1 MVAMAEPWRHP
12 ETGTY
17 YLRRQIPK
25 PLRDEFG
32 NKQLW
37 KRSLETKD
45 AGEARVAFT
54 AANAELERMFAAARE
69 TIAERTAR
77 EVLTPETAAKAVA
90 RIAAVKTG
98 SKYDGY
104 SVLGNIFWSEE
115 AASTMLG
122 GVQIAMVMTFVDREL
137 AKDIDVTVLPGDVW
151 LRFVRTRSR
160 DDALRMAEHMIHWVH
175 GGFRN
180 EGAYGDIV
188 RSSEND
194 WHIMNAV
201 TDAVAREQAALR
213 LMLGNPVRSVPSRL
227 RPDMK
232 LGELLE
238 AWKGKT
244 PAPGAQGAHETAT
257 TVADFIDYFGDV
269 SVSRITGDH
278 LYNFRDEVAS
288 LPKAMPKADRSL
300 SFNARLAKYQR
311 HNASKVAPA
320 SVKRRV
326 GHIQSLLTYAFS
338 KRWIE
343 HNTGS
348 GIPIEGYAKNT
359 GGRRPFLD
367 DELALLFAS
376 TLFLQPKKW
385 SFARDT
391 VSDMTLAWF
400 FLLGLTNGARIEEIG
415 QTELANIKTDSGV
428 RYLDLGPDAKVK
440 NEGSRRMI
448 PLHKTIIDLG
458 FDDYVAALR
467 KAGHIRLFPDLRANK
482 FDKLCQAASQV
493 ANRVID
499 RTVSDDPRLAF
510 HSLRHNFKDLAR
522 DVPIEKYIMDQI
534 MGHAGVTT
542 GDGYGIGARLKTL
555 SRELNR
561 ITFDMIGWTAIRA
574 AFALIDWDDVVGK
587 TRC

>member
-25 PLRDEFG
+25 PLRSEFG
-32 NKQLW
+32 GRQLW
-37 KRSLETKD
+37 KRSLETRD
-45 AGEARVAFT
+45 SSEARTAFT
-54 AANAELERMFAAARE
+54 VANAELERMFAAARE
-69 TIAERTAR
+69 AIAERAAR
-77 EVLTPETAAKAVA
+77 DVLTPQAAAKAVA

-98 SKYDGY
+98 SKFDGY
-104 SVLGNIFWSEE
+104 PVLGNIYVAEE

-122 GVQIAMVMTFVDREL
+122 GAQLAVLQPLIDRGLLEAREGDL
-137 AKDIDVTVLPGDVW
+137 LPGDVW

-160 DDALRMAEHMIHWVH
+160 DDALRMAEHMLVWVH
-175 GGFRN
+175 GGYRH
-180 EGAYGDIV
+180 EGPYGDIP
-188 RSSEND
+188 RGPEND
-194 WHIMNAV
+194 WRIMNALS
-201 TDAVAREQAALR
+201 DAVEREQAALR
-213 LMLGNPVRSVPSRL
+213 LMLSNPVRAILSRL

-232 LGELLE
+232 LGELLN
-238 AWKGKT
+238 AWKAKT

-269 SVSRITGDH
+269 PVSRITGDH
-278 LYNFRDEVAS
+278 LYNFRDAVAG
-288 LPKAMPKADRSL
+288 LPKAMPRADRAL
-300 SFNARLAKYQR
+300 SINARLVKYR
-311 HNASKVAPA
+311 DHDAAKVAPA

-326 GHIQSLLTYAFS
+326 GHLQALLAHAFNQ
-338 KRWIE
+338 RWIE
-343 HNTGS
+343 HSTGS
-348 GIPIEGYAKNT
+348 GIRIEGYSKNN

-367 DELALLFAS
+367 DELARLFS
-376 TLFLQPKKW
+376 SPLFVNPQSW
-385 SFARDT
+385 SFARET

-415 QTELANIKTDSGV
+415 QTELVNVKTDGGV
-428 RYLDLGPDAKVK
+428 RYLDLGPDASVK

-448 PLHKTIIDLG
+448 PLHALIIELG

-467 KAGHIRLFPDLRANK
+467 RAGHSRLFPDLRANK
-482 FDKLCQAASQV
+482 FDKLSQATSQV

-499 RTVSDDPRLAF
+499 RVVTDDPRLAF

-534 MGHAGVTT
+534 MGHAGLTA
-542 GDGYGIGARLKTL
+542 GDRYGFGARLKTL

-561 ITFDMIGWTAIRA
+561 ISFDMVNWTAIRE
-574 AFALIDWDDVVGK
+574 AFATVNWNA
-587 TRC
+587 R

>member
-25 PLRDEFG
+25 PLRNEFG
-32 NKQLW
+32 GKQLW

-45 AGEARVAFT
+45 AGEARAAFT
-54 AANAELERMFAAARE
+54 VLNAELERMFAAARD
-69 TIAERTAR
+69 TIAERSAR
-77 EVLTPETAAKAVA
+77 YVLTPESAAKAVA
-90 RIAAVKTG
+90 RIAAIKTG
-98 SKYDGY
+98 SKYDSY
-104 SVLGNIFWSEE
+104 PVLGNIFLSEE

-122 GVQIAMVMTFVDREL
+122 GIQISIVNAFIDRQPAE
-137 AKDIDVTVLPGDVW
+137 DIETTVLPGDVW
-151 LRFVRTRSR
+151 LQFVRTRSR

-175 GGFRN
+175 GGFRE
-180 EGAYGDIV
+180 EGGYGDII
-188 RSSEND
+188 RNPEND

-213 LMLGNPVRSVPSRL
+213 LMLGNPVRSVPTRL
-227 RPDMK
+227 RSDMK
-232 LGELLE
+232 LGELLD
-238 AWKGKT
+238 AWKSKT

-269 SVSRITGDH
+269 AVSRITGDH
-278 LYNFRDEVAS
+278 LYNFRDAVAC
-288 LPKAMPKADRSL
+288 LPKAMPRVDRSL
-300 SFNARLAKYQR
+300 GFNARLAKFQA
-311 HNASKVAPA
+311 HDAIKVAPA
-320 SVKRRV
+320 SIKRRV
-326 GHIQSLLTYAFS
+326 GHIQALLTYAFS
-338 KRWIE
+338 QRWIE

-376 TLFLQPKKW
+376 PLFLKAEKW

-415 QTELANIKTDSGV
+415 QTELTNVKTDGGV
-428 RYLDLGPDAKVK
+428 HYFDLGQDAKVK
-440 NEGSRRMI
+440 NDGSRRMI

-458 FDDYVAALR
+458 FDDYVVALR
-467 KAGHIRLFPDLRANK
+467 KAGHTRLFPELRANK
-482 FDKLCQAASQV
+482 FEKMCQAASQV

-499 RTVSDDPRLAF
+499 RTVSSDPRLAF

-542 GDGYGIGARLKTL
+542 GDGYGIGARFKTL

-561 ITFDMIGWTAIRA
+561 ITFDMISWTAIRA
-574 AFALIDWDDVVGK
+574 GFALIDWDHVVGK
-587 TRC
+587 VR

>member
-1 MVAMAEPWRHP
+1 
-12 ETGTY
+12 
-17 YLRRQIPK
+17 
-25 PLRDEFG
+25 
-32 NKQLW
+32 
-37 KRSLETKD
+37 
-45 AGEARVAFT
+45 
-54 AANAELERMFAAARE
+54 
-69 TIAERTAR
+69 
-77 EVLTPETAAKAVA
+77 
-90 RIAAVKTG
+90 
-98 SKYDGY
+98 
-104 SVLGNIFWSEE
+104 
-115 AASTMLG
+115 MLG
-122 GVQIAMVMTFVDREL
+122 GVQIAMVMTFIDREPTE
-137 AKDIDVTVLPGDVW
+137 DIDITVLPGDVW
-151 LRFVRTRSR
+151 LRLVRTRSR

-175 GGFRN
+175 GGFRK
-180 EGAYGDIV
+180 EGPYGDIR
-188 RSSEND
+188 RSPEND
-194 WHIMNAV
+194 WHVMNAV

-213 LMLGNPVRSVPSRL
+213 LLFGNPVRSVPTRL

-232 LGELLE
+232 LGELLDT
-238 AWKGKT
+238 WKTKT

-257 TVADFIDYFGDV
+257 TVADFIDYFGNL

-278 LYNFRDEVAS
+278 LYNFRDAVAG
-288 LPKAMPKADRSL
+288 LPKAMPRLDRGL
-300 SFNARLAKYQR
+300 SFNARLAKYQG
-311 HNASKVAPA
+311 HDAIKVAPA
-320 SVKRRV
+320 SIKRRV
-326 GHIQSLLTYAFS
+326 GHIQALLTYAFS

-348 GIPIEGYAKNT
+348 GIPIEGYAKNM

-376 TLFLQPKKW
+376 PLFLKPDTW

-391 VSDMTLAWF
+391 VSDKTLAWL

-415 QTELANIKTDSGV
+415 QTELVNVKTDGCV
-428 RYLDLGPDAKVK
+428 RYLDLGSDAKVK

-448 PLHKTIIDLG
+448 PLHRAIIDLG

-467 KAGHIRLFPDLRANK
+467 KAGHTRLFPELRANK
-482 FDKLCQAASQV
+482 FEKLCQAASQV

-561 ITFDMIGWTAIRA
+561 ITFDMIDWTAIRA
-574 AFALIDWDDVVGK
+574 AFGLIDWDDVVGK

>member
-17 YLRRQIPK
+17 YLRRQVPK

-32 NKQLW
+32 GKQLW

-45 AGEARVAFT
+45 AGEARAVFT
-54 AANAELERMFAAARE
+54 VMNAELERRFATARE
-69 TIAERTAR
+69 AIAERSAR
-77 EVLTPETAAKAVA
+77 DVLTPEAAAKAVA
-90 RIAAVKTG
+90 RIAAVRTG

-104 SVLGNIFWSEE
+104 PVLGNIFWSEE

-122 GVQIAMVMTFVDREL
+122 GVQIAMVMTFVDREPGH
-137 AKDIDVTVLPGDVW
+137 DIDVTLLPGDVW
-151 LRFVRTRSR
+151 LRSVRTRSR

-175 GGFRN
+175 GGFRK
-180 EGAYGDIV
+180 EGEYGDIV
-188 RSSEND
+188 RNPEND

-213 LMLGNPVRSVPSRL
+213 LMLGNPVRPVPTRL

-232 LGELLE
+232 LGELLD
-238 AWKGKT
+238 AWKSKT

-257 TVADFIDYFGDV
+257 TVEDFIDYFGNV
-269 SVSRITGDH
+269 PVSRITGDH

-288 LPKAMPKADRSL
+288 LPKAMPRVDRDL
-300 SFNARLAKYQR
+300 SFNARLAKYR
-311 HNASKVAPA
+311 DHDAAKVAPP

-343 HNTGS
+343 HNTGA

-367 DELALLFAS
+367 DELVLLFGCP
-376 TLFLQPKKW
+376 LFLEPRCW
-385 SFARDT
+385 SFARET
-391 VSDMTLAWF
+391 VSDLTLAWF

-415 QTELANIKTDSGV
+415 QTALTNVKTDGGV

-440 NEGSRRMI
+440 NDGSRRMI
-448 PLHKTIIDLG
+448 PLHKAIIDLG

-467 KAGHIRLFPDLRANK
+467 KAGHTRLFPELRANK

-510 HSLRHNFKDLAR
+510 HSLRHNFKDSAR
-522 DVPIEKYIMDQI
+522 DVLIEKYIMDQI

-542 GDGYGIGARLKTL
+542 GDSYGVGARLKTL
-555 SRELNR
+555 SREPNR
-561 ITFDMIGWTAIRA
+561 ITFDMIDWPAIRA
-574 AFALIDWDDVVGK
+574 AFQLVTWDDIIGK
-587 TRC
+587 IRC

>member
-25 PLRDEFG
+25 PLRDELG
-32 NKQLW
+32 GRQLW

-45 AGEARVAFT
+45 AGVARSAFT
-54 AANAELERMFAAARE
+54 AMNAELERLFGAARE
-69 TIAERTAR
+69 AIAAR
-77 EVLTPETAAKAVA
+77 SARDVLTPEAAAKVVA
-90 RIAAVKTG
+90 RMAAVTTG
-98 SKYDGY
+98 SRYDGY
-104 SVLGNIFWSEE
+104 PILGNIFLSEE

-122 GVQIAMVMTFVDREL
+122 GVEIAMLMTFVDREMTD
-137 AKDIDVTVLPGDVW
+137 DIDTTVLPGDVW

-175 GGFRN
+175 GGFRK
-180 EGAYGDIV
+180 EGPYDDIA
-188 RSSEND
+188 RGAEND
-194 WHIMNAV
+194 WHIMNV
-201 TDAVAREQAALR
+201 LTDAVAREQAALR

-232 LGELLE
+232 LGELLD
-238 AWKGKT
+238 AWRAKT
-244 PAPGAQGAHETAT
+244 PAPGAQGTHETAT
-257 TVADFIDYFGDV
+257 SVADFIDYFGNV
-269 SVSRITGDH
+269 AVSRMTGDH
-278 LYNFRDEVAS
+278 LYNFRDAVAS
-288 LPKAMPKADRSL
+288 LPKAMPRADRGL
-300 SFNARLAKYQR
+300 SFNARLAKYR
-311 HNASKVAPA
+311 NHEAAKVAPA

-326 GHIQSLLTYAFS
+326 GHLQALLTYAFNQ
-338 KRWIE
+338 RWIE

-348 GIPIEGYAKNT
+348 GIPIEGYTKST

-367 DELALLFAS
+367 DELGKLFAS
-376 TLFLQPKKW
+376 PLFVAPQKW

-415 QTELANIKTDSGV
+415 QTELFNVKTDGGV
-428 RYLDLGPDAKVK
+428 RYLDLGPDATVK
-440 NEGSRRMI
+440 NAGSHRMI
-448 PLHKTIIDLG
+448 PLHQAILDLG

-467 KAGHIRLFPDLRANK
+467 RAGHTRLFPELRANK

-499 RTVSDDPRLAF
+499 RVVGDDPRLAF

-522 DVPIEKYIMDQI
+522 DVPVEKYIMDQI

-542 GDGYGIGARLKTL
+542 GDNYGIGARLKTL

-561 ITFDMIGWTAIRA
+561 ITFDMVDWRAIQH
-574 AFALIDWDDVVGK
+574 AFAKIDW
-587 TRC
+587 TSSMTHTS